1 MRCASDIKN
10 HMGYLGVPEAVQ
22 SIEEQLDKKQYIKP
36 STKDLSYPQDSL
48 PVQDL
53 MPGADP
59 TEAPL
64 IRQQFMQSPQGGI
77 AQMAPGM
84 MDEYVD
90 NQGLGPD
97 TGLPYI
103 VGTELQR
110 QRRDSMNQLQQIP
123 PSLLPP
129 NLRGVW

>member
-1 MRCASDIKN
+1 MNQGNPGGAS
-10 HMGYLGVPEAVQ
+10 
-22 SIEEQLDKKQYIKP
+22 
-36 STKDLSYPQDSL
+36 TRDLRYPQDQMPAS
-48 PVQDL
+48 DL
-53 MPGADP
+53 DFDDP
-59 TEAPL
+59 TMGPYL
-64 IRQQFMQSPQGGI
+64 RMQYMQSPQGGI

-84 MDEYVD
+84 MDGYVD

-103 VGTELQR
+103 VGPELQR

-129 NLRGVW
+129 NLRGV